1 MDSVSAPGAS
11 TGMNARPGAGR
22 ARVLTMRAG
31 EWLRDHQRAIR
42 RLQWGIVGAYV
53 ALLVIPALAPMP
65 TRLSHIWSD
74 VVLFAQFV
82 FWGIWWP
89 FVLVSMVLV
98 GRSWCGMFCPEGAL
112 AEAASRHGLGR
123 AIPNWI
129 KWKGWPFVAFACTT
143 IYGQMVS
150 VYQYPMP
157 VIIVL
162 GGSTFA
168 AIVVGLLYGRDKRV
182 WCRYL
187 CPVNGVFGLLSKLA
201 PLHYR
206 VDKEAWN
213 DWRREPGAPAPFVN
227 CAPLVPIRTMRG
239 GSACHMCGRC
249 ADFKQAVAL
258 EPRSPSH
265 EIVNVA
271 GDEPKPWETVL
282 IIFGLMGI
290 AAGAF
295 QWASSPLYVTAKQMI
310 AEWLVERAG
319 TMLLEPRLP
328 WWILTNYPDQND
340 MMTPLDGGL
349 MIAYV
354 LITACVT
361 TIAVGGALALAAR
374 VLGSFQARRFH
385 HLAQCL
391 IPMAGCGVFL
401 GLSMTTVTL
410 LRSEGLS
417 LNFVDLL
424 RMGLLAGAALW
435 CVWLMWSVICRYTA
449 STWRRIAATVA
460 GSAAVLFGSVNWVVL
475 FWVW

>member
-1 MDSVSAPGAS
+1 MSLRSGS
-11 TGMNARPGAGR
+11 HARA
-22 ARVLTMRAG
+22 ATKRAG
-31 EWLRDHQRAIR
+31 EWLRDHQNAIR
-42 RLQWGIVGAYV
+42 WLQWIIVVAYV
-53 ALLVIPALAPMP
+53 LLLIVPVLAPMP

-74 VVLFAQFV
+74 AVLFAQFA

-98 GRSWCGMFCPEGAL
+98 GRSWCGLFCPEGAL
-112 AEAASRHGLGR
+112 AEAVSRHSLAR
-123 AIPNWI
+123 AIPRWM

-150 VYQYPMP
+150 VYQYPKP

-162 GGSTFA
+162 GGSTLA
-168 AIVVGLLYGRDKRV
+168 AVTVGFLYGRDKRV

-187 CPVNGVFGLLSKLA
+187 CPVNGVFALLSKLA

-206 VDKEAWN
+206 VDKANWVA
-213 DWRREPGAPAPFVN
+213 WRRVPGGPTPFVN
-227 CAPLVPIRTMRG
+227 CAPLVPIRTMQG

-249 ADFKQAVAL
+249 AGFKQAVAL
-258 EPRSPSH
+258 EIRSPSH

-271 GDEPKPWETVL
+271 GDEPKPWETFL
-282 IIFGLMGI
+282 IVFGLMGL

-295 QWASSPLYVTAKQMI
+295 QWASSPLYVTARQHI
-310 AEWLVERAG
+310 AEWLVEHAG
-319 TMLLEPRLP
+319 TALIEPRLP

-340 MMTPLDGGL
+340 MMTPLDGAL

-354 LITACVT
+354 LAIACLT
-361 TIAVGGALALAAR
+361 TMAVGTALAFATRA
-374 VLGSFQARRFH
+374 LGAFQAAPLH

-410 LRSEGLS
+410 LRREGLS
-417 LNFVDLL
+417 LGFVDAVRACLL
-424 RMGLLAGAALW
+424 LGSALW
-435 CVWLMWSVICRYTA
+435 CLWLAWKVSARY
-449 STWRRIAATVA
+449 SRSIGRRLVAMVGIA
-460 GSAAVLFGSVNWVVL
+460 AAVLFGAGNWWLL